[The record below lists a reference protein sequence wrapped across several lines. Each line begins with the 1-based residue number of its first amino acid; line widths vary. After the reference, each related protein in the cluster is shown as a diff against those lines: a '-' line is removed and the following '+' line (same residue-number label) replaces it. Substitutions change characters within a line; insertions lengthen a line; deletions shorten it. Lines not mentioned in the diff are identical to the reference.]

1 MYWCSGLNPGTGLNC
16 ARCKTQPWW
25 KMALHHLCKK
35 LTLRSVWQIE
45 CFPRPAPGQTSAV
58 LERWICPTNF
68 TYIKLFFP
76 THLSLKTEFL
86 WRQIYLFFL
95 HPWKLRWL
103 KESWDADEQ
112 LGDVPLKLSWANQQ
126 QSVYGTAACMKESLC
141 SFYPSEKST
150 REIPSAKQQ
159 CLLFAMLLRKL
170 RYILAPTLQ
179 MTAVAKE
186 IIK

>member
-25 KMALHHLCKK
+25 KMALHHLCSK

-58 LERWICPTNF
+58 LERRICPTNF

-86 WRQIYLFFL
+86 WRQIYLFFCT
-95 HPWKLRWL
+95 RENSDGL
-103 KESWDADEQ
+103 KKAETQMSNWVMYHWSWVGLISSNLSMA
-112 LGDVPLKLSWANQQ
+112 LLPAWRNHSAAFIPLKRAWEKYPQ
-126 QSVYGTAACMKESLC
+126 QSNNA
-141 SFYPSEKST
+141 SFLPCY
-150 REIPSAKQQ
+150 
-159 CLLFAMLLRKL
+159 F
-170 RYILAPTLQ
+170 
-179 MTAVAKE
+179 VN
-186 IIK
+186 